1 MGRKNEFPELKA
13 IGLYAADTVG
23 NGNCLFNALSDQLY
37 GDQSCNTQLRDAT
50 VEYMKN
56 NPDRF
61 KSFLVVHPGGGSRR
75 NPKRKN
81 HGSLATSTI
90 PAGPTPEEVDAAYKQ
105 HMKTM
110 AKTGVYGDNLE
121 IIAFAQA
128 FKVDIMIFSEGGRFF
143 YYVRCE
149 KAEGEM
155 APMLC
160 IVHHAWE
167 HYSSI
172 RNAVGPHS
180 GPPNVNIAKSSAE
193 AEAEMNAELAN
204 FTYVKPWMVD
214 EVMRS
219 LPFLTDRAAIEK
231 ALQDYKGN
239 VDSAVSSLMP
249 ESSQSSGGSSSIER
263 DAGSDEDMEQKP
275 TKKQNRR
282 PSRPQPLG
290 HGKPQQNLTVRTKE
304 ANTLSPDPMQLS
316 AALTN
321 LKGEKSY
328 DPDETEEEDWR
339 NDSTY
344 KDSESASVSTSA
356 SDYSAAP
363 KAEPGPIR
371 LRLSQPKKQADE
383 PPQHSSNSSVQ
394 SNIGDYD
401 ADAEKPQ
408 KPRVIA
414 KPRKRLISRDERDRL
429 ASLKAARL
437 AGAHPNSA
445 LYTAT
450 QKQNQNTPVIDM
462 GIKVLHI

>member
-1 MGRKNEFPELKA
+1 
-13 IGLYAADTVG
+13 
-23 NGNCLFNALSDQLY
+23 
-37 GDQSCNTQLRDAT
+37 
-50 VEYMKN
+50 
-56 NPDRF
+56 
-61 KSFLVVHPGGGSRR
+61 
-75 NPKRKN
+75 
-81 HGSLATSTI
+81 
-90 PAGPTPEEVDAAYKQ
+90 
-105 HMKTM
+105 
-110 AKTGVYGDNLE
+110 
-121 IIAFAQA
+121 
-128 FKVDIMIFSEGGRFF
+128 
-143 YYVRCE
+143 
-149 KAEGEM
+149 
-155 APMLC
+155 
-160 IVHHAWE
+160 
-167 HYSSI
+167 
-172 RNAVGPHS
+172 
-180 GPPNVNIAKSSAE
+180 
-193 AEAEMNAELAN
+193 MNAELAN
-204 FTYVKPWMVD
+204 FTYVKSWMVE
-214 EVMRS
+214 EVMQS

-249 ESSQSSGGSSSIER
+249 ESSQSSGGSSSLER
-263 DAGSDEDMEQKP
+263 DAESDEDMEQKP

-282 PSRPQPLG
+282 PSQHQPPS
-290 HGKPQQNLTVRTKE
+290 HGKPKQNLTVRTKE
-304 ANTLSPDPMQLS
+304 ANMSSPHPMQLS

-339 NDSTY
+339 HDSTY

-356 SDYSAAP
+356 SDCSAAP
-363 KAEPGPIR
+363 KAESGPIR
-371 LRLSQPKKQADE
+371 LKLSQPKKLAE
-383 PPQHSSNSSVQ
+383 KPTQHSSNSSVQ

-401 ADAEKPQ
+401 ADVEKPQ

>member
-1 MGRKNEFPELKA
+1 
-13 IGLYAADTVG
+13 
-23 NGNCLFNALSDQLY
+23 
-37 GDQSCNTQLRDAT
+37 
-50 VEYMKN
+50 
-56 NPDRF
+56 
-61 KSFLVVHPGGGSRR
+61 
-75 NPKRKN
+75 
-81 HGSLATSTI
+81 
-90 PAGPTPEEVDAAYKQ
+90 
-105 HMKTM
+105 
-110 AKTGVYGDNLE
+110 
-121 IIAFAQA
+121 
-128 FKVDIMIFSEGGRFF
+128 
-143 YYVRCE
+143 
-149 KAEGEM
+149 
-155 APMLC
+155 
-160 IVHHAWE
+160 
-167 HYSSI
+167 
-172 RNAVGPHS
+172 
-180 GPPNVNIAKSSAE
+180 
-193 AEAEMNAELAN
+193 MNAELAN

-239 VDSAVSSLMP
+239 VDNAVSSLMP

-263 DAGSDEDMEQKP
+263 DADSDEDMEQKP

-290 HGKPQQNLTVRTKE
+290 YGKPKQSLTVRTKD
-304 ANTLSPDPMQLS
+304 ANMLSPDATQLS
-316 AALTN
+316 TALTN

-344 KDSESASVSTSA
+344 KDFESASVSTSA

-363 KAEPGPIR
+363 KAESGPIR
-371 LRLSQPKKQADE
+371 LRLSQPKKQADK
-383 PPQHSSNSSVQ
+383 PSQDSSNSSVQ

>member
-50 VEYMKN
+50 VEYMTN

-81 HGSLATSTI
+81 QGSRATSAI
-90 PAGPTPEEVDAAYKQ
+90 AAGPTPEEVDAAYKQ

-172 RNAVGPHS
+172 RNIAGPHN
-180 GPPNVNIAKSSAE
+180 GLPNVNIAKPSAE

-204 FTYVKPWMVD
+204 FTYVKPWMVE

-231 ALQDYKGN
+231 ALQHYKGN
-239 VDSAVSSLMP
+239 VDNAVSSLMP

-263 DAGSDEDMEQKP
+263 DADSDEDMEQP

-290 HGKPQQNLTVRTKE
+290 HGKPKQNLTVRTKE
-304 ANTLSPDPMQLS
+304 ANVLSPDPKQLS

-321 LKGEKSY
+321 LKGENSY

-356 SDYSAAP
+356 SDYSAP
-363 KAEPGPIR
+363 KAESGPVR

-383 PPQHSSNSSVQ
+383 SSQHSSNSSVQ

-414 KPRKRLISRDERDRL
+414 KPRKRLITRDERDRL

-437 AGAHPNSA
+437 AGALPNSA

-450 QKQNQNTPVIDM
+450 QKQNQSAPVIDM

>member
-1 MGRKNEFPELKA
+1 
-13 IGLYAADTVG
+13 
-23 NGNCLFNALSDQLY
+23 
-37 GDQSCNTQLRDAT
+37 
-50 VEYMKN
+50 
-56 NPDRF
+56 
-61 KSFLVVHPGGGSRR
+61 
-75 NPKRKN
+75 
-81 HGSLATSTI
+81 
-90 PAGPTPEEVDAAYKQ
+90 
-105 HMKTM
+105 
-110 AKTGVYGDNLE
+110 
-121 IIAFAQA
+121 
-128 FKVDIMIFSEGGRFF
+128 
-143 YYVRCE
+143 
-149 KAEGEM
+149 
-155 APMLC
+155 
-160 IVHHAWE
+160 
-167 HYSSI
+167 
-172 RNAVGPHS
+172 
-180 GPPNVNIAKSSAE
+180 
-193 AEAEMNAELAN
+193 MNAELAN

-219 LPFLTDRAAIEK
+219 LPFLTDRAAIER

-239 VDSAVSSLMP
+239 VDNAVSSLMP

-263 DAGSDEDMEQKP
+263 DADSDGDMEQMP

-290 HGKPQQNLTVRTKE
+290 HGNSKQNLTVRTKE
-304 ANTLSPDPMQLS
+304 AANKLSPHPMRLS

-321 LKGEKSY
+321 IKGEKSY

-344 KDSESASVSTSA
+344 KDSECASVSTSA

-363 KAEPGPIR
+363 KAESGPIR
-371 LRLSQPKKQADE
+371 LRLSQPKKQADTS
-383 PPQHSSNSSVQ
+383 PQHSSNSSVQ

-408 KPRVIA
+408 TPRVIA
-414 KPRKRLISRDERDRL
+414 KPRKRLITRDERDRL

-450 QKQNQNTPVIDM
+450 QKQNQNSPVIDM